1 MRDKGGRWGRGRELE
16 RPGDGG
22 TGEVEERGRDKRRGE
37 RRRGDG
43 MGWDGKIGEVSLR
56 EGGSGRGERE
66 RDGG

>member
-22 TGEVEERGRDKRRGE
+22 TGEVGERGRDKRRGE

-43 MGWDGKIGEVSLR
+43 MGWER
-56 EGGSGRGERE
+56 RGSIIKSKGQWKG
-66 RDGG
+66 